1 MTENMPEVS
10 VVIPLRDEAAAITP
24 LIEEIARTLSGRRF
38 EILAVDDGSSDGTSE
53 ILRTIAARN
62 PWLHPLHHAESRGQ
76 STAIRSGV
84 RQARAPLIV
93 TLDGD
98 GQNPPDQ
105 IPLLL
110 ARFEGASAQLGLV
123 QGQRAV
129 RHDNLGKKLSSRFA
143 NWLRASLL
151 KDGVRDSGCGLK
163 AFRRAAYLELP
174 FFDHIHR
181 FMPAMMLREGWQ
193 VETVEV
199 THRSRQSGRSKYS
212 NLARG
217 LVGIPDLLGA
227 AWLIRR
233 SGGSHLAG
241 SPARMAAPPTT
252 AGPTT
257 AGPANPQAIEAEA
270 RRRNCSA

>member
-1 MTENMPEVS
+1 MQNPVPAVS
-10 VVIPLRDEAAAITP
+10 VVIPVRDEALAITP
-24 LIEEIARTLSGRRF
+24 LVQEIATVLAGRDF
-38 EILAVDDGSSDGTSE
+38 EIIVVDDGSQDGTDQ
-53 ILRTIAARN
+53 ILQTLALRN
-62 PWLHPLHHAESRGQ
+62 DWLRVHRHPHSRGQ

-84 RQARAPLIV
+84 RLARAPLIV

-110 ARFEGASAQLGLV
+110 APFENAPGGLGLV
-123 QGQRAV
+123 QGQRAG
-129 RHDNLGKKLSSRFA
+129 RQDTWSKKIASRFA
-143 NWLRASLL
+143 NRLRSALL
-151 KDGVRDSGCGLK
+151 HDGVRDSGCGLK
-163 AFRRAAYLELP
+163 AFRREAYMDLP

-193 VETVEV
+193 IQTVDV
-199 THRSRQSGRSKYS
+199 THRPRSTGCSKYS

-233 SGGSHLAG
+233 SGRRGMETGAEVPAKG
-241 SPARMAAPPTT
+241 KIATEEKASP
-252 AGPTT
+252 
-257 AGPANPQAIEAEA
+257 
-270 RRRNCSA
+270 

>member
-1 MTENMPEVS
+1 MNDMRPLVS
-10 VVIPLRDEAAAITP
+10 VVIPMRDEVAAAEP
-24 LIEEIARTLSGRRF
+24 LILEVAAVLAARPHEI
-38 EILAVDDGSSDGTSE
+38 IVVDDGSTDGTDRA
-53 ILRTIAARN
+53 LRALATRM
-62 PWLHPLHHAESRGQ
+62 PRLRLHRHPQSRGQ

-84 RQARAPLIV
+84 RLARAPLIV

-110 ARFEGASAQLGLV
+110 VPFEKAGHDLGLV

-129 RHDNLGKKLSSRFA
+129 RRDSAAKRLASRFA
-143 NWLRASLL
+143 NAIRGALL
-151 KDGVRDSGCGLK
+151 GDGVRDSGCGLK
-163 AFRRAAYLELP
+163 AFRRDAYLDLP

-181 FMPAMMLREGWQ
+181 FMAAMMLREGWR
-193 VETVEV
+193 VETVDV
-199 THRSRQSGRSKYS
+199 THRPRHGGRSKYS

-233 SGGSHLAG
+233 SGRAGLAVPE
-241 SPARMAAPPTT
+241 PARCHAA
-252 AGPTT
+252 
-257 AGPANPQAIEAEA
+257 AEA
-270 RRRNCSA
+270 DEWKAVSPSATGGIAANSPKRR